1 MLIKRLRRETM
12 ANKLYKS
19 KAWLTKRYVIDR
31 LTIEEIAKECETTH
45 QTVYRYLVE
54 FDLIRNQRTWKKR

>member
-1 MLIKRLRRETM
+1 M